1 MTEKDKQ
8 IQDQA
13 MEIERLKADL
23 ESFRNLVESYEQFLE
38 TGVAETPESTLK
50 LRRLKA
56 LADSLKR

>member
-13 MEIERLKADL
+13 MEIERLKAEL
-23 ESFRNLVESYEQFLE
+23 ESFRKLVESYEQFLE